1 MKTKTMALLTVIGGL
16 LNVAPSLQALTI
28 DQTYLIGHVEP
39 GSPSGVAIEEARLE
53 YFIDRHNGLTPAA
66 PDGNTYTLDFGSSV
80 FPPLPPLPAHDGSST
95 GQIGA
100 AATSLS
106 IDVTGW
112 EYLMVKW
119 ANDSY
124 YYYVGG
130 LTGTHTVVNDVVFN
144 SRGRAQNASHYRF
157 FTKTQTHGVP
167 DGGSTLLL
175 LGSVLTGI
183 AFLRRMVA

>member
-1 MKTKTMALLTVIGGL
+1 MNMRSIALLVVISGL
-16 LNVAPSLQALTI
+16 LNVAPVLHALTI
-28 DQTYLIGHVEP
+28 DKTYLIGHVEP
-39 GSPSGVAIEEARLE
+39 GSPSGLAVEEDRLE

-66 PDGNTYTLDFGSSV
+66 PDGNTYTLDFGTSV
-80 FPPLPPLPAHDGSST
+80 FPPLPPLPGYDGNST

-144 SRGRAQNASHYRF
+144 NKGKPQDASHYRF
-157 FTKTQTHGVP
+157 FGGTHGVP

-175 LGSVLTGI
+175 LGSVLTGLTL
-183 AFLRRMVA
+183 LRRKLA